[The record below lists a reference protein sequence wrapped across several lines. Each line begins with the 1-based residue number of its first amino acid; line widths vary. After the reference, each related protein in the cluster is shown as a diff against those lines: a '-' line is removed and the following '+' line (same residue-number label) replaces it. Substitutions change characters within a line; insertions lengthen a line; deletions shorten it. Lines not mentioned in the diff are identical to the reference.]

1 VGKPVREIRLRLSG
15 PAEPTAKRLAAQDG
29 APERIYIDVP
39 AQIDPAVQRT
49 LTGTGA
55 VRQVRTGQRDTT
67 TARVVVE
74 LAAVTPFTMTT
85 KGRVATLRL
94 GTPEK
99 NAQPVA
105 AASPAAVAAAPVP
118 KTAVLASAQVVTA
131 AAEAPPAPVEAPS
144 MSSVAP
150 PPQLAATPFQV
161 LRGVRFLP
169 PALETPLYADEASAS
184 LRDAL
189 GRWQSDGT
197 IPDAPLPGMPAS
209 AATAHLA
216 ADVLL
221 VRAVNGQDDPLA
233 AIAAYER
240 AARDFPHFGDAPRA
254 QLMAGMVALWLE
266 LGPEASSAFGLFL
279 DRFQSHALAPYA
291 RVAQATALRLRH
303 RTKEAKRALVAVLS
317 SAEGDVRC
325 EARLEEARQAR
336 DGGTP
341 AQAATL
347 FRGLASECPQT
358 MMMPSVLG
366 DEAAALAAAG
376 ARTEARQLLAAPR
389 PSRGVEED
397 AALDLLAGTLAQ
409 DDQDLDGA
417 RMAYER
423 VLRRRAS
430 RKVISETEMR
440 IAVLDGGKNAAG
452 RLQHL
457 ATESGTPA
465 VRAALLLE
473 ASRTQTQAG
482 NFEAALAILDDAS
495 RLDPPS
501 ERQADAERTIV
512 LRTWVAKL
520 AAAEDWAGIATV
532 YAAYTTNIHR
542 LATADDRLVIAG
554 AFERLGVPAMAATV
568 MQVRVT
574 SADPPARI
582 AYAEVAL
589 RADDVPGA
597 RGATA
602 KLEPRALDPAL
613 AARLGQVRARI
624 ALADGDLAGAAT
636 GLAAYPDPALADEV
650 GRAEIVAGD
659 TATASGAWDEAI
671 ATYRRALVGPGSPP
685 VRTAAAAALARVA
698 LARGDGALAA
708 VALDEVGAGGSPLAR
723 RVAAALV
730 AKVPA
735 PAVPMS
741 APVDVEEA
749 SDGH

>member
-1 VGKPVREIRLRLSG
+1 MREIRLRLSG

-49 LTGTGA
+49 LAGSGP
-55 VRQVRTGQRDTT
+55 VHQVRTGQRDTT

-99 NAQPVA
+99 TTQPIA
-105 AASPAAVAAAPVP
+105 AATPAAVAAVPAP
-118 KTAVLASAQVVTA
+118 KAILASAQIVTPA
-131 AAEAPPAPVEAPS
+131 AAPPVEAPMAS
-144 MSSVAP
+144 PVP
-150 PPQLAATPFQV
+150 PPPLVATPFQV

-169 PALETPLYADEASAS
+169 PALETPLYADDASAS

-197 IPDAPLPGMPAS
+197 MPDAPLAGMPAS
-209 AATAHLA
+209 AAAAHLA

-221 VRAVNGQDDPLA
+221 VRAANGQDDPLA
-233 AIAAYER
+233 AIKSYER
-240 AARDFPHFGDAPRA
+240 AARDFPHFADAPRA
-254 QLMAGMVALWLE
+254 QLMAGMAALWLE

-279 DRFQSHALAPYA
+279 DRFPSHALAPYA
-291 RVAQATALRLRH
+291 RVGQATALRIRR
-303 RTKEAKRALVAVLS
+303 RTKEAKRALDAVLS

-325 EARLEEARQAR
+325 EARLEAARQAR

-347 FRGLASECPQT
+347 FRALGAECPQT
-358 MMMPSVLG
+358 MMMPSALG

-376 ARTEARQLLAAPR
+376 ARPEARRLLAAPR
-389 PSRGVEED
+389 ASRGAEED

-409 DDQDLDGA
+409 EDQDLDGA
-417 RMAYER
+417 RSAYER
-423 VLRRRAS
+423 VLGRRAS

-440 IAVLDGGKNAAG
+440 IALLDGGKHAAG
-452 RLQHL
+452 RIQHL
-457 ATESGTPA
+457 ATEPGTPA
-465 VRAALLLE
+465 IRAALLVE
-473 ASRTQTQAG
+473 ASRTQARSG
-482 NFEAALAILDDAS
+482 NFEAALSTLDDAS

-501 ERQADAERTIV
+501 ERQADAERAVV
-512 LRTWVAKL
+512 LRTWVATL

-574 SADPPARI
+574 SGDPPARI

-589 RADDVPGA
+589 RAGDVPGA
-597 RGATA
+597 RAAIT

-613 AARLGQVRARI
+613 AARLGRVRARI
-624 ALADGDLAGAAT
+624 ALADGDLAGAAR
-636 GLAAYPDPALADEV
+636 GLAAYPDAALADEV

-671 ATYRRALVGPGSPP
+671 ASYRRALAAPDSPA

-708 VALDEVGAGGSPLAR
+708 VALDEVGAGGSTLAR
-723 RVAAALV
+723 RVATALAA
-730 AKVPA
+730 KMPA
-735 PAVPMS
+735 PVEPMS

-749 SDGH
+749 SGVR